1 MMYFSPEVV
10 IGIIVLHFIA
20 DFVYQSDW
28 MATNKSKNNIALLT
42 HVLVYTAVLAIGGAI
57 IAPDNLQKIV
67 LPWILV
73 NGALHFVTD
82 FCTSRVTSKLW
93 QANERHWFFV
103 MIGFDQCIH
112 YSCLFYSYSWIA
124 GQAQIYAN

>member
-28 MATNKSKNNIALLT
+28 MATNKSKSNFALSL
-42 HVLVYTAVLAIGGAI
+42 HVLAYMFILSIGAI
-57 IAPDNLQKIV
+57 ILSPNNLQNIV
-67 LPWILV
+67 LPWVLL
-73 NGALHFVTD
+73 NGVLHFVTD
-82 FCTSRVTSKLW
+82 FCTSRATSKLW
-93 QANERHWFFV
+93 QAGERHWFFV

-112 YSCLFYSYSWIA
+112 YACLFYSYSWIA
-124 GQAQIYAN
+124 GQAQI